1 MRERQ
6 GVSHKNVRR
15 ICDSLRLSCFSVGA
29 RVLQAGKVLWSL
41 AAGAICLVLLSGFAR
56 GEAPLAIKL
65 SLVALAGAMA
75 WRPIV
80 GAIAVVVLVPAAFA
94 LLAVTGASLRL
105 EQFTDAIMIAALAGV
120 CIRGLFDRS
129 ATTSRLAGPAWAFG
143 ALIAA
148 SATVNIARASAAT
161 SGAVILSDL
170 WAHATGPYFTNTN
183 RYLDVHEAVRWIA
196 GLALAVVI
204 ERAMRRTP
212 TAATPAVRLW
222 LVGGAAAASFAWLRL
237 ADVVLRHEDHL
248 ATLMFMFRTQR
259 ISPLFPDVNAAG
271 SYFALLLVPA
281 VWLGVARRRW
291 GMLFVVAPIVLL
303 ALVVTQSRSAL
314 GAVVIVLAGAW
325 VLRDLRARRF
335 GRVLT
340 VAAVVAAATFAVSI
354 WTRDNHGSPGRAL
367 EIRHEMAK
375 IALKIARED
384 PVFGAG
390 VGMFRAAS
398 RAFVSSDLIAIFP
411 VVAGGENAHNQ
422 FLQVLAELGAPG
434 LALFLALVAGVIAR
448 ALWRPASPEHAAVGA
463 GLAAFAISA
472 AFGHPLLMAPVIAL
486 FFVALGL
493 CAGLAPPPAARSAR
507 RDWMVAA
514 CVGAIALT
522 VPFRVAA
529 TRDPGPPPTTGVG
542 DVAGQLDG
550 VEYRR
555 AAPNSSWLFSP
566 YARAVE
572 LPMRWDAAGGRDC
585 AVTLHLDGQ
594 PADVVRLNAS
604 DWRRVRFPV
613 PPLSGRVFERRL
625 DLRVEP
631 ATCVLLVGPLTLVR

>member
-1 MRERQ
+1 M
-6 GVSHKNVRR
+6 S
-15 ICDSLRLSCFSVGA
+15 A

-41 AAGAICLVLLSGFAR
+41 AAGAICVALLTGFAR
-56 GEAPLAIKL
+56 GEAPLTIKL
-65 SLVALAGAMA
+65 SLVALAAAMA

-80 GAIAVVVLVPAAFA
+80 GAIATAVLVPSAFA
-94 LLAVTGASLRL
+94 LLVLTGASLRL
-105 EQFTDAIMIAALAGV
+105 EPFTDAIVIAALAGACV
-120 CIRGLFDRS
+120 RSVFDRS
-129 ATTSRLAGPAWAFG
+129 VTPSRLAGPAWAFG
-143 ALIAA
+143 ALVAA
-148 SATVNIARASAAT
+148 SAIVNIARAGATT
-161 SGAVILSDL
+161 SGPEILSAL

-183 RYLDVHEAVRWIA
+183 KYLDVHEAVRWIA
-196 GLALAVVI
+196 GVALAVVI
-204 ERAMRRTP
+204 ERALRRAP
-212 TAATPAVRLW
+212 SAATPAVRLW

-259 ISPLFPDVNAAG
+259 VSTLFPDVNAAG

-303 ALVVTQSRSAL
+303 ALVLTQSRSAL
-314 GAVVIVLAGAW
+314 GAVAMVLGGAW
-325 VLRDLRARRF
+325 VLRDVRAQRF
-335 GRVLT
+335 GRVAT
-340 VAAVVAAATFAVSI
+340 VAVVVAATTFAVSI
-354 WTRDNHGSPGRAL
+354 WTRDNHGSPARAL

-398 RAFVSSDLIAIFP
+398 RAFVSTDFIAIFP

-422 FLQVLAELGAPG
+422 FLQVLAELGAP
-434 LALFLALVAGVIAR
+434 ALVLFFVLVAGVIAR
-448 ALWRPASPEHAAVGA
+448 ALWRPGSAEHAAVGA
-463 GLAAFAISA
+463 GLAAFAITA
-472 AFGHPLLMAPVIAL
+472 AFGHPLLIAPVMAL
-486 FFVALGL
+486 FAVALGL
-493 CAGLAPPPAARSAR
+493 GAGLAPAPADRSPR
-507 RDWMVAA
+507 REWMTAA
-514 CVGAIALT
+514 LVGAIALT

-542 DVAGQLDG
+542 EVAGQLDG

-555 AAPNSSWLFSP
+555 VEAHSTWLFSP

-585 AVTLHLDGQ
+585 AVTLHLDGEA
-594 PADVVRLNAS
+594 ADTVRLTAT
-604 DWRRVRFPV
+604 DWRRVRFPL

-631 ATCVLLVGPLTLVR
+631 AGCTLLVGPMTLTR